1 MKKNT
6 RFLITRPA
14 GAFLLLVTLAA
25 LIFLSLQTDNASYA
39 QTESSEDLASPTL
52 TAQAGDGAIEL
63 SWTAVTGA
71 ARYEIRAYTVEDE
84 WIFFDYTAQG
94 ATSYTHTEITAG
106 RTYYYWVRGVSEAG
120 ETGAWSVRTNAT
132 APASASAPGD
142 ADTNAL

>member
-1 MKKNT
+1 MKKNP

-25 LIFLSLQTDNASYA
+25 LIFLTLQTDNASYA

-52 TAQAGDGAIEL
+52 TAAAGDGAIDL

-71 ARYEIRAYTVEDE
+71 ERYEIRAYTVEDK
-84 WIFFDYTAQG
+84 WIFFDYTAAG

-106 RTYYYWVRGVSEAG
+106 RTYYYWGLMLVVKGQFLDLQIVMYAQ
-120 ETGAWSVRTNAT
+120 
-132 APASASAPGD
+132 
-142 ADTNAL
+142 